1 MSVRPEDA
9 KLIPEHPSQGAT
21 KSLPADDRFA
31 ERVDQLPSVVVPL

>member
-21 KSLPADDRFA
+21 KALPADDRFA
-31 ERVDQLPSVVVPL
+31 ERVDRLPTVVVPL